1 MTRWM
6 ERQGRRRVKEER
18 KCESAWVNEGKVR
31 DITLRQWWKKGVWM
45 ERYCVGWEWM
55 LRILLSTN
63 AWYSNPLSQPYTQDS
78 MQFLSGSLDGL
89 CEALKN
95 KVRRYELFDHGCPEC
110 GFPKEGHEC
119 ADCASKRSI
128 ESVFPRTSQW
138 VTQTFGADHLRT
150 LLGKHVRKEREREIH
165 WLKYMMK

>member
-1 MTRWM
+1 M
-6 ERQGRRRVKEER
+6 
-18 KCESAWVNEGKVR
+18 R
-31 DITLRQWWKKGVWM
+31 DISF
-45 ERYCVGWEWM
+45 C
-55 LRILLSTN
+55 
-63 AWYSNPLSQPYTQDS
+63 PLSQPYTQDS

-150 LLGKHVRKEREREIH
+150 LLGKQVRRERERDTLIEIH
-165 WLKYMMK
+165 GEINE